1 MIRSFAS
8 SDTRLPFE
16 TGQSKELPPDILRRA
31 LRKLELIDNA
41 MTLLDL
47 RLPPGNR
54 LHALAGNRAGQHAV
68 SINDQWR
75 VCFRFADD
83 GVYDVEICDYH

>member
-8 SDTRLPFE
+8 SDTRLLFE
-16 TGQSKELPPDILRRA
+16 TGGSKELPPDIFRRA

-47 RLPPGNR
+47 RLLPGNR
-54 LHALAGNRAGQHAV
+54 LHALADNRAGQHAV

>member
-8 SDTRLPFE
+8 SDTRLLFE

-54 LHALAGNRAGQHAV
+54 LHAFAFASLTTACTT
-68 SINDQWR
+68 S
-75 VCFRFADD
+75 RFATITEE
-83 GVYDVEICDYH
+83 GSWMTR

>member
-1 MIRSFAS
+1 MIRSFTS
-8 SDTRLPFE
+8 SDTRLLFE
-16 TGQSKELPPDILRRA
+16 TGRSKELPPDILRRA

>member
-8 SDTRLPFE
+8 SDTRLLFE

-54 LHALAGNRAGQHAV
+54 LRALAGNRAGQHAV

-75 VCFRFADD
+75 VCFRLADD

>member
-1 MIRSFAS
+1 MIRSFAD
-8 SDTRLPFE
+8 SDTRLLFE
-16 TGQSKELPPDILRRA
+16 DGHCKKLPSDIQRRA
-31 LRKLELIDNA
+31 LRKLEYVDNA
-41 MTLLDL
+41 ATVLDL

-54 LHALAGNRAGQHAV
+54 LHALKGDREGQYSI

-75 VCFRFADD
+75 VCFRFEHD

>member
-8 SDTRLPFE
+8 SDTRLLFE
-16 TGQSKELPPDILRRA
+16 AGRGKELPPVIFRRA

-41 MTLLDL
+41 MALLDL

>member
-1 MIRSFAS
+1 MIRSFAQ
-8 SDTRLPFE
+8 SDTKLLFE
-16 TGQSKELPPDILRRA
+16 IGQSKELPPDILRRA

-54 LHALAGNRAGQHAV
+54 LHALKGDREGQHAI
-68 SINDQWR
+68 SINEQWR
-75 VCFRFADD
+75 VCFRFESD

>member
-8 SDTRLPFE
+8 SDTRLLFE
-16 TGQSKELPPDILRRA
+16 AGQSKELPPDILRRA

-83 GVYDVEICDYH
+83 GVFDVEICDYH

>member
-1 MIRSFAS
+1 MIRSFAQ
-8 SDTRLPFE
+8 SDTKLLFE
-16 TGQSKELPPDILRRA
+16 IGQSKELPPDILRRA

-41 MTLLDL
+41 MTRLDL

-54 LHALAGNRAGQHAV
+54 LHALKGDREGQHAI
-68 SINDQWR
+68 SINEQWR
-75 VCFRFADD
+75 VCCRFESD

>member
-8 SDTRLPFE
+8 SDTRLLFE
-16 TGQSKELPPDILRRA
+16 TGQGKELPPDILRRA

>member
-8 SDTRLPFE
+8 SDTRLLFE
-16 TGQSKELPPDILRRA
+16 IGQSKELPPDILRRA

>member
-1 MIRSFAS
+1 MIKTFAD
-8 SDTRLPFE
+8 SDTRLLFE
-16 TGQSKELPPDILRRA
+16 DGESRKLPADLVRRA
-31 LRKLELIDNA
+31 LRKLEYIDNA
-41 MTLLDL
+41 EDIFDL

-54 LHALAGNRAGQHAV
+54 LHALKGNRKGQFAI

-75 VCFRFADD
+75 ICFRFEAE

>member
-8 SDTRLPFE
+8 SDTRLLFE
-16 TGQSKELPPDILRRA
+16 TGRSKELPPDILRRA

-47 RLPPGNR
+47 RLPGKQAARARGQPCRSACR
-54 LHALAGNRAGQHAV
+54 LHQRPMARLLSLR
-68 SINDQWR
+68 
-75 VCFRFADD
+75 
-83 GVYDVEICDYH
+83 

>member
-1 MIRSFAS
+1 MIRSFTS
-8 SDTRLPFE
+8 SDTRLLFE
-16 TGQSKELPPDILRRA
+16 TGRSKELPPDIFRRA

>member
-8 SDTRLPFE
+8 SDTRLLFE
-16 TGQSKELPPDILRRA
+16 KGQSKELPPDILRRA

>member
-8 SDTRLPFE
+8 SDTRLLFE

-83 GVYDVEICDYH
+83 SVYDVEICDYH

>member
-8 SDTRLPFE
+8 SDTRLLFE
-16 TGQSKELPPDILRRA
+16 TGQSKELPLDILRRA

>member
-8 SDTRLPFE
+8 SDTRLLFE
-16 TGQSKELPPDILRRA
+16 AGQSKELPPDILRRA

-47 RLPPGNR
+47 RLPSGNR
-54 LHALAGNRAGQHAV
+54 LHALVGNRAGQHAV

>member
-8 SDTRLPFE
+8 SDTRLLFE
-16 TGQSKELPPDILRRA
+16 AGRSKELPPDIFRRA

-41 MTLLDL
+41 MALLDL

-54 LHALAGNRAGQHAV
+54 LHALAGNRAGRHAV

>member
-8 SDTRLPFE
+8 SDTRLLFE
-16 TGQSKELPPDILRRA
+16 TGLSKELPPDTFRRA

-54 LHALAGNRAGQHAV
+54 LHALADNRAGQHAV

>member
-8 SDTRLPFE
+8 SDTRLLFE
-16 TGQSKELPPDILRRA
+16 TDRSKELPPDVLRRA

-47 RLPPGNR
+47 RLSPGNR
-54 LHALAGNRAGQHAV
+54 LHALVGNRARQHAV

>member
-8 SDTRLPFE
+8 SDTRLLFE
-16 TGQSKELPPDILRRA
+16 TGQSKELPLDILRRA

-41 MTLLDL
+41 MRLLDL

>member
-1 MIRSFAS
+1 MILSFAS
-8 SDTRLPFE
+8 SDTRLLFE
-16 TGQSKELPPDILRRA
+16 TGRSKELPPDIFRCA

-47 RLPPGNR
+47 RLPPRNR
-54 LHALAGNRAGQHAV
+54 LHALADNRAGQHAV

-75 VCFRFADD
+75 VCFRFADN

>member
-8 SDTRLPFE
+8 SDTRLLFE
-16 TGQSKELPPDILRRA
+16 TGQNKELPPDILRRA